1 MILVNGA
8 LGIGTGYSTTI
19 PMYDVHQII
28 ETMLHKL
35 NHNEYLEI
43 NPSWDGFIGDIEKID
58 ENNYIVSG

>member
-1 MILVNGA
+1 
-8 LGIGTGYSTTI
+8 
-19 PMYDVHQII
+19 MYDVHQII